1 MRRPEDATKKKKA
14 TTPAAPV
21 CGKRLKRQRSHITI
35 DYEGATYYLC
45 CPLCQA
51 EFERN
56 PQKYAI
62 RQ

>member
-1 MRRPEDATKKKKA
+1 MRHSEDVTKKKA
-14 TTPAAPV
+14 TTPIDPV
-21 CGKRLKRQRSHITI
+21 CGKRIKRQRSHISIEYRGT
-35 DYEGATYYLC
+35 TYYLC

-56 PQKYAI
+56 PDKYAS